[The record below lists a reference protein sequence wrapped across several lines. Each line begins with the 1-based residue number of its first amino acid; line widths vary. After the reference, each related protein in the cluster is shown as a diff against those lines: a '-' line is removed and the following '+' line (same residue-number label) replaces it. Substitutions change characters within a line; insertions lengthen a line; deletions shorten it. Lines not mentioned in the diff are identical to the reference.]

1 LVLLMLAGALIRHSF
16 VSRHKAHVLG
26 QRTPWEHA
34 VVGSLALAGM
44 ALWLAP
50 PPRSEATLAA
60 AQQPAGF
67 KQVQAIVEQRCTL
80 CHNAQ
85 LQNKNVALHTAELI
99 KVNAQGIYQQ
109 AVVQKS
115 MPLNNATQITDAER
129 DVLKR
134 WFEGGAQAQ

>member
-1 LVLLMLAGALIRHSF
+1 VLLMLAGALIRHSF

-26 QRTPWEHA
+26 RRTPWEHA
-34 VVGSLALAGM
+34 VVGTLALGGL

-50 PPRSEATLAA
+50 PPRGEASMAVSKA
-60 AQQPAGF
+60 PVPFA
-67 KQVQAIVEQRCTL
+67 QVQAVIEQRCVL

-85 LQNKNVALHTAELI
+85 VQNKNVALHTPELI
-99 KVNAQGIYQQ
+99 RTNAQAVYQQ

-115 MPLNNATQITDAER
+115 MPLNNATQITEAER
-129 DVLKR
+129 ALIGR